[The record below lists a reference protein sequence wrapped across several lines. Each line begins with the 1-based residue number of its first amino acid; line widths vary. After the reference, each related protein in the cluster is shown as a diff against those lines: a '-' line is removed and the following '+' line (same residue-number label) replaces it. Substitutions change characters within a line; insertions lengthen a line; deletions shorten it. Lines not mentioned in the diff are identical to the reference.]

1 MKTTA
6 IKTVG
11 ISLFLVAGF
20 GLQTRGSIIVIG
32 SLENVNPFEPGR
44 WSSTG
49 TAKTFDI
56 DHNDYYGSDGYSWMN
71 AAINTTL
78 LPPLA
83 NLVESVPSYFSS
95 GIAYTGAGA
104 GVSSAFTGA
113 QDRLDPTGSYG
124 VNVGYSGVDY
134 PDNDLGVATLQEVF
148 SYTMNRDMLYRESI
162 RIGVVLDSLGDPQIG
177 ANALRLVAGA
187 SQADATL
194 VTNSRNG
201 VMDMYFFDV
210 YGLNSGDDI
219 EIWLS
224 KEATGGINAATI
236 GGVTFD
242 SMIVPEPSGLALL
255 GVGAVMLLAVRRV
268 RRTSANAA

>member
-6 IKTVG
+6 IKTIGTSLLLSVG
-11 ISLFLVAGF
+11 I
-20 GLQTRGSIIVIG
+20 GLQAQASVITVGSV
-32 SLENVNPFEPGR
+32 ENVNPFEPGQ
-44 WSSTG
+44 WSRTS
-49 TAKTFDI
+49 TAKTYDI
-56 DHNDYYGSDGYSWMN
+56 DDNDYYGSDGYTWMN
-71 AAINTTL
+71 DSNSSAVFG
-78 LPPLA
+78 PLD
-83 NLVESVPSYFSS
+83 NLAQSVPSYFSS

-104 GVSSAFTGA
+104 GVSSSFNGA
-113 QDRLDPTGSYG
+113 QDRLDPTGSFG

-134 PDNDLGVATLQEVF
+134 AASDVGVETLQEVF
-148 SYTMNRDMLYRESI
+148 SYTMNRDMLADETI
-162 RIGVVLDSLGDPQIG
+162 RVGVVLDSLADTQIG

-210 YGLNSGDDI
+210 AGLSNGDDI

-224 KEATGGINAATI
+224 KEATTGLNAATI

-242 SMIVPEPSGLALL
+242 SMVVVVPEPSSLALL
-255 GVGAVMLLAVRRV
+255 GAGGAMLLAVRR
-268 RRTSANAA
+268 RQNRTA